1 MPMGTDPTK
10 YDARMTENMRLCY
23 MYSTGGHLTS
33 RQISAVLLEK
43 HDITLGYSAVQHLL
57 KAAKK
62 AFVLPQMEEMR
73 NAELER
79 LNYLDEVLAPKVASG
94 YVPAVREAR
103 EISDRRS
110 KLMGLDIPVSISIN
124 QTLTIQD
131 TVEREMAELS
141 RELGIVETVG

>member
-1 MPMGTDPTK
+1 MPMGTDPAK
-10 YDARMTENMRLCY
+10 YNPHTTENMRLCY

-43 HDITLGYSAVQHLL
+43 HNITLSQGCISKLL
-57 KAAKK
+57 IAARK
-62 AFVLPQMEEMR
+62 AFVLPNMEEMR

-79 LNYLDEVLAPKVASG
+79 LNYLDEVLASKVASG

-131 TVEREMAELS
+131 TVERELAELS
-141 RELGIVETVG
+141 RELGILETVS